1 MTPKVKEVKVNNDVE
16 LKKTVD
22 EKGNV
27 VKVEVLHKGDVEK
40 EQEAN

>member
-1 MTPKVKEVKVNNDVE
+1 MPKVKEAKVNNDIE

-27 VKVEVLHKGDVEK
+27 VKVEVIHKGEAK
-40 EQEAN
+40 QETED